1 MVEQRVAVVT
11 GATSG
16 IGRWIALGLAR
27 AGLHTVLVVRDARRG
42 AATRAWIA
50 ERAPGTPT
58 EVIEADLSL
67 LQQARAAAERIVAE
81 HPRLAILVNNAGLF
95 SERRRVTAEGHEL
108 VLAVNHLAPFVFTR
122 ALIDALGNGA
132 PARIVNIGSAASDD
146 VRIDLNDMEGV
157 RRWGRMQAYGQ
168 SKLALMM
175 ATFGWAE
182 RLKGT
187 GITANVVH
195 PGVVATNIGKV
206 PGLVGIV
213 WTLMMPFMLSAERG
227 ADTPLHVALA
237 PELEGV
243 SGRYFKR
250 RKQVEPNPLARDAG
264 LVARLWAETERRSDT
279 DGARASEGS
288 PAE

>member
-1 MVEQRVAVVT
+1 MIEQRVAVVT

-27 AGLHTVLVVRDARRG
+27 AGLHTVLVVRDAGRG
-42 AATRAWIA
+42 TATRAWIA
-50 ERAPGTPT
+50 ERAPGATT
-58 EVIEADLSL
+58 EVMAADLSL
-67 LQQARAAAERIVAE
+67 LAQARAVAERIAAI

-108 VLAVNHLAPFVFTR
+108 VLAVNHLAPFVLTQ

-146 VRIDLNDMEGV
+146 ARIDLDDLEGV
-157 RRWGRMQAYGQ
+157 RRWSRMRAYGQ
-168 SKLALMM
+168 SKLALTM
-175 ATFGWAE
+175 ATFAWAE
-182 RLKGT
+182 RLDGT

-195 PGVVATNIGKV
+195 PGVVATNIARV
-206 PGLVGIV
+206 PGLIGIA
-213 WTLMMPFMLSAERG
+213 WRLMMPFMLSAERG
-227 ADTPLHVALA
+227 ADTPLYVALA

-250 RKQVEPNPLARDAG
+250 RKQAQPNPLACDSG
-264 LVARLWAETERRSDT
+264 LVARLWAETERLCGT
-279 DGARASEGS
+279 DGALASEGS
-288 PAE
+288 PAG